1 MPNIKNQEKRVLT
14 NAKRTERNKATKSA
28 VKSAIKNVFTAVEG
42 NDKEAAN
49 AALHRAYSL
58 LDLSVAKNLHHKNYV
73 ARQKSRLSK
82 AVNSLN
88 N

>member
-1 MPNIKNQEKRVLT
+1 MPNIKNQEKRVIT
-14 NAKRTERNKATKSA
+14 NAKRAERNKAYKSS
-28 VKSAIKNVFTAVEG
+28 VKSAIKAVLNAVEQE
-42 NDKEAAN
+42 DREAAQS
-49 AALHRAYSL
+49 ALTKAYSL

-88 N
+88 